1 MALAFLFCPEVI
13 ARGQRTDS
21 QREGGNKMAWDG
33 YKSKRWRRLR
43 RCILRRDGYRCREW
57 ARYGKAV
64 EATTVHHV
72 WPAEEYPEYAWAPW
86 NLVSLSGDRH
96 DAMHDRRTGRLTEL
110 GEAWRRRI
118 APPPSEPYLGRALGP
133 GAELFPTAGNP
144 AEGVRRRGAETKP
157 RARARAQDAGANDA
171 PG

>member
-1 MALAFLFCPEVI
+1 MALVFLFCPEVI

-118 APPPSEPYLGRALGP
+118 APPPSEPY
-133 GAELFPTAGNP
+133 
-144 AEGVRRRGAETKP
+144 
-157 RARARAQDAGANDA
+157 
-171 PG
+171 

>member
-1 MALAFLFCPEVI
+1 
-13 ARGQRTDS
+13 
-21 QREGGNKMAWDG
+21 MAWEG

-43 RCILRRDGYRCREW
+43 RSILRRDGYRCREW

-72 WPAEEYPEYAWAPW
+72 WPAEEYPEYAWASW

-118 APPPSEPYLGRALGP
+118 APPPSEPC
-133 GAELFPTAGNP
+133 
-144 AEGVRRRGAETKP
+144 
-157 RARARAQDAGANDA
+157 
-171 PG
+171 

>member
-118 APPPSEPYLGRALGP
+118 APPTLGAVLRPGP
-133 GAELFPTAGNP
+133 GTGGGTLSDGGKN
-144 AEGVRRRGAETKP
+144 GGGGSGA
-157 RARARAQDAGANDA
+157 
-171 PG
+171 